1 MEVECCVNNSA
12 LLSWI
17 IYLTVIMVIG
27 IVVLLLVK

>member
-1 MEVECCVNNSA
+1 MEVECCVNSE